1 MNNHDN
7 SEPDDQLGFITRDA
21 ESPDR
26 VDVPFW
32 VTACI
37 RCAPPT
43 TRSGNP
49 MNAADK
55 IETAAKMLLADR
67 IRHASGGVQ
76 LNRDRLARL
85 VGYDG
90 PAAGKKVAWIL
101 DYLVEIGFLVIHRNY
116 NPTGGRRADTFDVY
130 SRPPANYVGPRTFAE
145 LVKAADE
152 GWPSRDSLFVALDQA
167 DPEREPVRSATATE
181 LRPSR
186 TTVSREDVRGA
197 LRTVGWNSAKA
208 APNAREFE
216 TLVDLAHA
224 AMTRYGASLEQV
236 RWYAARKI
244 RESRSNPVAYVLTA
258 FREHAAEI
266 AREPDPTEA
275 QTFEDDPEL
284 AAAFAR
290 KDTAREGTRA
300 AAETRQ
306 SGMSVEEAGQRIQEW
321 YDKGGAGANAAAR
334 LLGTSWPCPNRDDYG
349 STPEQAMA
357 YYAARDRAARE
368 WIETNYTMLLTALTN
383 QRVA

>member
-1 MNNHDN
+1 
-7 SEPDDQLGFITRDA
+7 
-21 ESPDR
+21 
-26 VDVPFW
+26 
-32 VTACI
+32 
-37 RCAPPT
+37 
-43 TRSGNP
+43 

-85 VGYDG
+85 VGYDAG
-90 PAAGKKVAWIL
+90 PASGKKVGWIL
-101 DYLVEIGFLVIHRNY
+101 DFLVEIGFLVIHRNY
-116 NPTGGRRADTFDVY
+116 DPNGGRRADTFDVY

-167 DPEREPVRSATATE
+167 DPEREPVRSATVTE

-208 APNAREFE
+208 APNAQEFE

-224 AMTRYGASLEQV
+224 AMTRYGATLDQV
-236 RWYAARKI
+236 RWYAARKV
-244 RESRSNPVAYVLTA
+244 RESTSNPPAYVTRA
-258 FREHAAEI
+258 FKDHAAEV
-266 AREPDPTEA
+266 AREPDPRSPV
-275 QTFEDDPEL
+275 TFEDDPEL

-290 KDTAREGTRA
+290 KDTAREDARA
-300 AAETRQ
+300 TAETGQ

-321 YDKGGAGANAAAR
+321 YDKGGPGANAAAR
-334 LLGTSWPCPNRDDYG
+334 LLGTSWPCPNREDYG
-349 STPEQAMA
+349 TTPEQAMA

-368 WIETNYTMLLTALTN
+368 WIETNYTVLLTALTN

>member
-116 NPTGGRRADTFDVY
+116 DPNGGRNPDTFDVY
-130 SRPPANYVGPRTFAE
+130 SRPPANYVGPRTYAE

-152 GWPSRDSLFVALDQA
+152 GWPTRDSLFVDLGKTV
-167 DPEREPVRSATATE
+167 PEPKPVRSATVTE

-186 TTVSREDVRGA
+186 TTVSREDVRDA
-197 LRTVGWNSAKA
+197 LRTVGWNAAKA
-208 APNAREFE
+208 VPSPKDFAE
-216 TLVDLAHA
+216 LVDLAHKA
-224 AMTRYGASLEQV
+224 LTRYGATLDQV
-236 RWYAARKI
+236 RWYAARKV
-244 RESRSNPVAYVLTA
+244 RESTSNPPAYVMKA
-258 FREHAAEI
+258 FKDHAAEV
-266 AREPDPTEA
+266 AREPDPRA
-275 QTFEDDPEL
+275 PVTFEDDPEL

-290 KDTAREGTRA
+290 KDTAREDTRA
-300 AAETRQ
+300 AVETEPAAPVRP
-306 SGMSVEEAGQRIQEW
+306 AC
-321 YDKGGAGANAAAR
+321 DKCG
-334 LLGTSWPCPNRDDYG
+334 
-349 STPEQAMA
+349 
-357 YYAARDRAARE
+357 ARE
-368 WIETNYTMLLTALTN
+368 GDPWSFRYVTTEDGREIKCAACHSS
-383 QRVA
+383 QVA

>member
-1 MNNHDN
+1 
-7 SEPDDQLGFITRDA
+7 
-21 ESPDR
+21 
-26 VDVPFW
+26 
-32 VTACI
+32 
-37 RCAPPT
+37 
-43 TRSGNP
+43 

-76 LNRDRLARL
+76 LNRERLARL

-101 DYLVEIGFLVIHRNY
+101 DFLVEIGFLVIHRNY
-116 NPTGGRRADTFDVY
+116 DPNGGRRPDTFDVY

-152 GWPSRDSLFVALDQA
+152 GWPSRDSLFA
-167 DPEREPVRSATATE
+167 DPGKTAPAPEREPVRSATVTE

-186 TTVSREDVRGA
+186 TTVSREDVRDA
-197 LRTVGWNSAKA
+197 LRTVGWNAAKA

-224 AMTRYGASLEQV
+224 AMTRYGATLEQV

-258 FREHAAEI
+258 FREHAAEV
-266 AREPDPTEA
+266 AREPDPTEV

-300 AAETRQ
+300 AAEVGQ
-306 SGMSVEEAGQRIQEW
+306 SGMSVEEADEQIRAW
-321 YDKGGAGANAAAR
+321 YAEGGAGATAAAR
-334 LLGTSWPCPNRDDYG
+334 LLGTSWPCPDRDDYG
-349 STPEQAMA
+349 TSPEQAMA
-357 YYAARDRAARE
+357 YYAARDERARE
-368 WIETNYTMLLTALTN
+368 WIKTNYDALIAALTS